1 MLLQKSREIKRIFLL
16 LLPSLLKSSLMWKL
30 QRNKQ
35 RNSIIS
41 LNFSAQFFMMYAIFF
56 CGIVEWW
63 YLKVVYIR
71 TLDFLLGVFLTF
83 SLSRHAIHD
92 TMMWN
97 SAFIAQ
103 SEAINVEK
111 CHNDEIKI
119 SRYDYNADGLE
130 IKIKI
135 EYLKFFLAS
144 EVFSSLLSP
153 FLFLSIMS

>member
-1 MLLQKSREIKRIFLL
+1 ML

-63 YLKVVYIR
+63 YSKVVYIR

-97 SAFIAQ
+97 SAYIAQ

-111 CHNDEIKI
+111 CYNDEIKI

-130 IKIKI
+130 MKIKI
-135 EYLKFFLAS
+135 EYLKFFFGFRSFFFIAFTFFILIYY
-144 EVFSSLLSP
+144 ELS
-153 FLFLSIMS
+153 